1 MVCDTYLQKPIVKST
16 FPVTFCKRLHTFD
29 DFWGCR
35 FVWHPKD
42 TKSGPPPGVVG
53 QSGTL
58 RTPKAVPHVDF
69 WSISGRFLIDF
80 RNQPPEA
87 THKTTSDRV
96 LWRDLPCPTSWV
108 SAQHQMFYT
117 SIRPHRFVTG
127 RSNNHCC
134 TIPKSS
140 DSVSV
145 LVFDMVASS
154 SGLLF
159 GPPAR
164 QK

>member
-1 MVCDTYLQKPIVKST
+1 MFFGATVEQNSFSAAP
-16 FPVTFCKRLHTFD
+16 
-29 DFWGCR
+29 
-35 FVWHPKD
+35 PK
-42 TKSGPPPGVVG
+42 
-53 QSGTL
+53 QA
-58 RTPKAVPHVDF
+58 RNR
-69 WSISGRFLIDF
+69 SISGRFPVNFRSISGRFPVDFRSISDRFRVDF
-80 RNQPPEA
+80 RNHPPEA
-87 THKTTSDRV
+87 AHKTSSDRV
-96 LWRDLPCPTSWV
+96 LWRDLRCPTSWV

-154 SGLLF
+154 SGSLF
-159 GPPAR
+159 GTSAR